1 MHAPIDLPEQIVGQT
16 EIPEHRSLAVRDLQR
31 NTALGLPSGEA
42 AARTIGV
49 EPLSAAVPGWR
60 PVLPSAAPGLFS
72 VVDLLFLAGVP
83 TETV

>member
-1 MHAPIDLPEQIVGQT
+1 MHALIDLPEQIVGQT

-31 NTALGLPSGEA
+31 GTALGLPSGEA
-42 AARTIGV
+42 ARTIGV
-49 EPLSAAVPGWR
+49 ERLSAAEPGWR
-60 PVLPSAAPGLFS
+60 PALPSAAPGLFS